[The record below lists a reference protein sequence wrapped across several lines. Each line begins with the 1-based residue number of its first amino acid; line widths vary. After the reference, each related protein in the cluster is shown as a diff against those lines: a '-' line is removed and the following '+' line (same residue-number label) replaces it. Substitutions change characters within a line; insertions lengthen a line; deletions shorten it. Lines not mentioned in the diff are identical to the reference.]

1 MVRRLISTLEWV
13 ILLAGSRRI
22 IDMQIRSVGID
33 LGKTTFHL
41 VALNASG
48 KVLLRKKFTQKQL
61 IIFTA
66 TLQTCLIGME
76 ACSGAHFLGRA
87 LREQGH
93 DVKLIPAQFV
103 KPFVKSNKND
113 FLDAEAIA
121 EAVDRQNMR
130 FVPIKTDDQL
140 DLQAMHRV
148 RDRLVARRTSVINQL
163 RAFLLERGMVF
174 AKTPAKLKLA
184 MPEILENADANLTPR
199 MCNLVSLLWREWK
212 DLEQQI
218 VAMNV
223 EVEQIAS
230 SDPACQRL
238 RQIPGIGPLVA
249 TAIIAA
255 IGNGAAFHKGRE
267 FLLARTCAATALDR
281 RQGQALRHQ
290 QARQQLFEE
299 AACAWCPIRRPPR
312 QARTIAVR
320 SLAQRSR
327 APVPGQGSDHSRS
340 QQVGSHRLGGTIER
354 TGLSSGSGR
363 NDCLSKIS
371 HHRIKFSNQG
381 LHWITKTNEQFPT
394 ACSQPAPENGL
405 HDRPVYQEEH
415 AAQLIMAR
423 SLHSPHKGRIH
434 LRRSVDP
441 LFAFPLQSDGG
452 PYIFGTFE

>member
-1 MVRRLISTLEWV
+1 MV
-13 ILLAGSRRI
+13 LAGSWRI

-41 VALNASG
+41 VALSAAG

-61 IIFTA
+61 LTFTA
-66 TLQTCLIGME
+66 NLQTSLIGLE

-140 DLQAMHRV
+140 QAIHRV
-148 RDRLVARRTSVINQL
+148 RDRLIARRTSVINQL
-163 RAFLLERGMVF
+163 RAFLLERGMTF

-199 MCNLVSLLWREWK
+199 MRNLVGLLWSEWK

-218 VAMNV
+218 VAMNM

-230 SDPACQRL
+230 SEPACQRL

-249 TAIIAA
+249 TAIVAA

-267 FLLARTCAATALDR
+267 FASWLGLVPRQHSTGGKARLFGISKRGNRYLRKILVHGARSAVLRVKRERAPFGAWLDALQTRAPLNVVVTAMANKLARI
-281 RQGQALRHQ
+281 
-290 QARQQLFEE
+290 
-299 AACAWCPIRRPPR
+299 AW
-312 QARTIAVR
+312 AV
-320 SLAQRSR
+320 
-327 APVPGQGSDHSRS
+327 
-340 QQVGSHRLGGTIER
+340 
-354 TGLSSGSGR
+354 LSSGQEYR
-363 NDCLSKIS
+363 
-371 HHRIKFSNQG
+371 
-381 LHWITKTNEQFPT
+381 
-394 ACSQPAPENGL
+394 PA
-405 HDRPVYQEEH
+405 
-415 AAQLIMAR
+415 A
-423 SLHSPHKGRIH
+423 
-434 LRRSVDP
+434 SVV
-441 LFAFPLQSDGG
+441 AN
-452 PYIFGTFE
+452 